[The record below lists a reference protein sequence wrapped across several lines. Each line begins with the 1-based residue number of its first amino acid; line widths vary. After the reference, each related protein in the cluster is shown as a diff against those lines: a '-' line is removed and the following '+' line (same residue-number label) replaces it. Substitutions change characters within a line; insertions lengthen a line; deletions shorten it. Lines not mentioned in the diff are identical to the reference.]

1 MTTPPSHW
9 LNGLLRMAFMVFVI
23 AVLLHLAAQLIE
35 AVWPV
40 LVGVGMVALIGFAG
54 WSVYQFRRS
63 RW

>member
-9 LNGLLRMAFMVFVI
+9 LNGLLRMAFTVFAI
-23 AVLLHLAAQLIE
+23 AVLLHIAAQLIE
-35 AVWPV
+35 SVWPA
-40 LVGVGMVALIGFAG
+40 LVGVGVVVLIGFAG